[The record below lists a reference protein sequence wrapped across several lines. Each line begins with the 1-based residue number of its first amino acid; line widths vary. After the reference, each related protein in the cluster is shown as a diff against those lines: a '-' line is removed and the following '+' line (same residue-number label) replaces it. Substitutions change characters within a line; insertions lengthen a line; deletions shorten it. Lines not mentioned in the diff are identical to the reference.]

1 MKASYGFVETRG
13 FVAAILAADAMV
25 KAAKVEL
32 VPYRKIGAAYVTVVV
47 KGDLGACQAAVDAGV
62 RAAEQVGD
70 LVSYHIIANPYDDT
84 QDQLESAPIKKPKG
98 GKKAQPGEK
107 KAPSSQEK
115 RAKTEQPLKPAQKGE
130 ISKPAQ
136 RKVTKKQPEEQKP
149 SSAEQII
156 LKHLAAQAQGATLN
170 ELSKLLGK
178 PAQEV
183 RLILKKMMD
192 QGKIEKIQ
200 QKYFII

>member
-25 KAAKVEL
+25 KAAQVQL
-32 VPYRKIGAAYVTVVV
+32 VPFRKIGAAYVTVVV
-47 KGDLGACQAAVDAGV
+47 KGELGACQAAVDAGV
-62 RAAEQVGD
+62 RAAEQVGE

-84 QDQLESAPIKKPKG
+84 QDQLESAPPKKG
-98 GKKAQPGEK
+98 GSGPKAQPPGETGPAFREKSPKTEKRVKPAK
-107 KAPSSQEK
+107 KA
-115 RAKTEQPLKPAQKGE
+115 E
-130 ISKPAQ
+130 ISKPSKKEAI
-136 RKVTKKQPEEQKP
+136 KKQPKAQES

-156 LKHLAAQAQGATLN
+156 LKHLATRAQGATLD
-170 ELSKLLGK
+170 ELSKLLDQ

-183 RLILKKMMD
+183 RLILKKLMD

-200 QKYFII
+200 QKYFMI